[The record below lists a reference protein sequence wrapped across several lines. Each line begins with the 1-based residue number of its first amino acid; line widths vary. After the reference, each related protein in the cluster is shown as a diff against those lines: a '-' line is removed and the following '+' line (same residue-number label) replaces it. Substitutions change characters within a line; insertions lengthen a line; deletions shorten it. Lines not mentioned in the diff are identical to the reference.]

1 MFSKN
6 KRKVKQR
13 NYYNPFYMFGYL
25 SVGDGGNVTILLSR
39 QSEITL
45 YNYSENCE
53 IGKQPM

>member
-25 SVGDGGNVTILLSR
+25 SVGDGVMS
-39 QSEITL
+39 L
-45 YNYSENCE
+45 YYYQ
-53 IGKQPM
+53 GKAK

>member
-6 KRKVKQR
+6 KRKVKQK

-45 YNYSENCE
+45 NNYSENC
-53 IGKQPM
+53 